1 MLYDYENQWQRYTV
15 GRWGKALKVSDNEE
29 IMKKSFSAKDFD
41 VSSSRYKELPEVP
54 VEWAGSAEDEQEDI
68 ELVLRENTFRRY
80 INGNS
85 KAETV
90 NAIPISYVGG
100 YVAFYRVGHKLI
112 SATAIIVNNG
122 KDIKTILPTDL
133 KTGDFIVVR
142 EADKDIIREL
152 ADIILENSGMSDLR
166 SIAGK
171 WREVLEIEMLF
182 TSINEFYQKLVNAG
196 CTKGLATVKRWI
208 EDDEIIAPQQKQDL
222 EFIAE
227 VTQSDLLKEMMDD
240 IYNAAQEV
248 KRAHMKAGRILSQ
261 QLHKNLAEE
270 LKNYGK
276 IDPFNFW
283 EPIEMEIEGI
293 GTIKVLKVIDVGN
306 AVMVDVADTNRLIDE

>member
-1 MLYDYENQWQRYTV
+1 M
-15 GRWGKALKVSDNEE
+15 
-29 IMKKSFSAKDFD
+29 
-41 VSSSRYKELPEVP
+41 
-54 VEWAGSAEDEQEDI
+54 
-68 ELVLRENTFRRY
+68 
-80 INGNS
+80 
-85 KAETV
+85 

-142 EADKDIIREL
+142 EADKDIIRDL
-152 ADIILENSGMSDLR
+152 ADIILENSGMSNLR

-182 TSINEFYQKLVNAG
+182 TSITEFYQKLVNAG
-196 CTKGLATVKRWI
+196 CTKGLVTVKRWI

-248 KRAHMKAGRILSQ
+248 KKAHMKAGRVLSQ

-293 GTIKVLKVIDVGN
+293 GTIKILKVILLSPS
-306 AVMVDVADTNRLIDE
+306 R